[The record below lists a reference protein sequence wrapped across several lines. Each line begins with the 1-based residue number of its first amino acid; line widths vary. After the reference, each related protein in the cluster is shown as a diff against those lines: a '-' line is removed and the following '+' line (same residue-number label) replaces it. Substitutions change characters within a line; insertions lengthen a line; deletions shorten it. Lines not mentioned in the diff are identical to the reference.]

1 MVHIHK
7 LRDSFKYAWR
17 GVRIV
22 FRDEQNFRIQLALAI
37 LVLLVAI
44 LIDLPSWKII
54 VLLLVS
60 AFVLILELVNSIFER
75 LLDAFRPR
83 VHQYIEEMKD
93 IMAAAVLMASI
104 GAVVIGL
111 IIFWP
116 DLANSFSW
124 VLG

>member
-1 MVHIHK
+1 MIHVHK
-7 LRDSFKYAWR
+7 LRQSFTYAWR

-22 FRDEQNFRIQLALAI
+22 FRDEQNFRIQLLLAV
-37 LVLLVAI
+37 LVLI
-44 LIDLPSWKII
+44 LALLLELPPWKFI

-83 VHQYIEEMKD
+83 IHQYIEEMKD

-104 GAVVIGL
+104 GAVVIGVIL
-111 IIFWP
+111 FWP
-116 DLANSFSW
+116 NVAN
-124 VLG
+124 LLR